1 MRSRIMHRLPSALAA
16 AVAALLVPPT
26 DARPLDAVG
35 HCPDGAYLAKAAG
48 PYSGTAPNALSNPA
62 FASAHATH
70 AAGQPAWFAQLTGTS
85 GLNRVFVEGASKK
98 VVVVTV
104 CDPGHCDR
112 ARGYVAFEPAT
123 GIWGASLYLDGQVQ
137 ELGKPVMAG
146 AETQLVPREVA
157 KALICAQNLD
167 WGGAP

>member
-1 MRSRIMHRLPSALAA
+1 MRSRIMHRLPIALAA
-16 AVAALLVPPT
+16 ALGALLASST

-35 HCPDGAYLAKAAG
+35 HCPDGAYLATAAG
-48 PYSGTAPNALSNPA
+48 PYSGRAPNALANRD
-62 FASAHATH
+62 FAATHAAH

-98 VVVVTV
+98 IVVVTV
-104 CDPGHCDR
+104 CDPEHCDR

-123 GIWGASLYLDGQVQ
+123 GLWGASLYLDGQVQ

-146 AETQLVPREVA
+146 AATQVVPREVA